1 MIYLYDNALVN
12 DLEKSLNMPD
22 SAEAVVKVI
31 DPEHIVGLAAQIQ
44 EDMIQLPLIAL
55 ERKDYSVDTDRT
67 NFTMQHTGTQAV
79 MDNKNNMIYN
89 ERAMPVKLSYT
100 LTVLTSNQIDMDE
113 IVKELLFK
121 YTSMYYLTIKVPYE
135 VSDVDRKIR
144 FGVRIENLNDIE
156 QVSGTS
162 QYIESGQLHQTS
174 IPLICDGAVL
184 LHYTPQ
190 HLRRTA
196 YEIVSE

>member
-1 MIYLYDNALVN
+1 MVHLYDMELVH
-12 DLEKSLNMPD
+12 DLERSLNMPD
-22 SAEAVVKVI
+22 NAEVVVKVI

-44 EDMIQLPLIAL
+44 NDEIQLPLIAL

-67 NFTMQHTGTQAV
+67 NFSMQHFGTQAII
-79 MDNKNNMIYN
+79 DNKTNMIYN
-89 ERAMPVKLSYT
+89 ERSMPIKLSYT

-121 YTSMYYLTIKVPYE
+121 YTAMYFLTIKVPYE
-135 VSDVDRKIR
+135 VSEVDRKIR
-144 FGVRIENLNDIE
+144 FGVIIENPDAIE
-156 QVSGTS
+156 KISGAS

-184 LHYTPQ
+184 LHYTPE
-190 HLRRTA
+190 HLRRTS
-196 YEIVSE
+196 YEIVSK